1 MIDVELCKSEK
12 IMRMHSTSIKRR
24 KRKMPNITEIEL
36 DPLKQM
42 CIDCLKN
49 IRKRGEFLT
58 STKADTVIRNLR
70 KDYQLYYHQKL

>member
-1 MIDVELCKSEK
+1 
-12 IMRMHSTSIKRR
+12 
-24 KRKMPNITEIEL
+24 MPNITEIEL